1 LGSTSSISG
10 SRWGEKL
17 KEQYENI
24 EQDKRK
30 QGQPKTTKQNTEM
43 ERNRQK
49 ERERER
55 EREYTTLRN
64 GEKIKPHGRKPS
76 HLHPFAEKCMNL
88 ETTFSRSGSRQGKNK
103 TKISSMKTSSKRIAS
118 RPPKNNQA
126 KHRDGEK

>member
-49 ERERER
+49 ERARA
-55 EREYTTLRN
+55 
-64 GEKIKPHGRKPS
+64 RKRI
-76 HLHPFAEKCMNL
+76 HNTKKW
-88 ETTFSRSGSRQGKNK
+88 GKNK
-103 TKISSMKTSSKRIAS
+103 AAWEEALTPA
-118 RPPKNNQA
+118 PFC
-126 KHRDGEK
+126 